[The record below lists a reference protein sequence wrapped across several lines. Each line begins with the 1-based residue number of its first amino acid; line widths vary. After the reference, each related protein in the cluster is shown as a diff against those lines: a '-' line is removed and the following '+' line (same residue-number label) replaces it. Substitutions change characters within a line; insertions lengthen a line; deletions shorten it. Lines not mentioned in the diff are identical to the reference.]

1 VTTPEDQFRLEEQ
14 LRDAYQAAAG
24 TVQPGTVRGLPD
36 FGRLGAQADL
46 GAPDLAEWTGPGGRA
61 GWDGPD
67 GRDARRRRRLRTARL
82 GRRRTGVPAAPAARI
97 GIPAAA
103 AARIGI
109 PAAAAAAAVVVVVLA
124 VTILVPRLVAGPTGG
139 RPAGPAGAAG
149 GPPRFFAAVKT
160 DAQSTVT
167 GATVLDIISTA
178 TGRVVSQ
185 VPAPG
190 PGADFRVVTAV
201 KSDQSFVAAAEPVKG
216 ARGGC
221 LTSLY
226 RFQLTAQGRPADVT
240 LLTKVHG
247 VVPLNQLAASAD
259 GRVIAYVRTGCG
271 ANLGR
276 GQLVVAHLDGGQI
289 SRQSWS
295 QTAAFVPLSLSLSA
309 KGRLLSIMAA
319 RIGTTGRP
327 LTGAWIMRA
336 DARPGPL
343 ARRVRRVITPSISLL
358 AAAVS
363 QSGRKVVG
371 ELYYQSDK
379 AVTFDLEVF
388 ATGSGTIPRTQT
400 LWFRSARLLSP
411 PAGTP
416 AASLFQDVQTLI
428 PATTKR
434 RHDFM
439 VVDTGSGMGLDGSG
453 RYALMFNWQAQS
465 AFLDL
470 ATGRLTDLP
479 APASS
484 GRVSSA
490 AW

>member
-1 VTTPEDQFRLEEQ
+1 MTTPEDQFRLEEQ
-14 LRDAYQAAAG
+14 LRDAYQAAAR
-24 TVQPGTVRGLPD
+24 TVQPGTVRGLPE
-36 FGRLGAQADL
+36 FGRLGEQADL
-46 GAPDLAEWTGPGGRA
+46 AAPDLAERTGPGGGA
-61 GWDGPD
+61 GWDGSD
-67 GRDARRRRRLRTARL
+67 GRDARRRRRLRTARP
-82 GRRRTGVPAAPAARI
+82 GGRRTGVPAAPAARI

-103 AARIGI
+103 AA
-109 PAAAAAAAVVVVVLA
+109 AAVVVVVLTVA
-124 VTILVPRLVAGPTGG
+124 ILVPRLVAGPAGG
-139 RPAGPAGAAG
+139 RPAGPAGGTAGPAGAAG
-149 GPPRFFAAVKT
+149 GPPRFFAAVRT
-160 DAQSTVT
+160 AAQSTVI

-226 RFQLTAQGRPADVT
+226 RFRLTAQGRPADVT

-276 GQLVVAHLDGGQI
+276 GQLVVAHLDGDQI

-358 AAAVS
+358 AATVS

-388 ATGSGTIPRTQT
+388 ATGSGTIPRTHT

-439 VVDTGSGMGLDGSG
+439 VVDTGNGMGLDGSG

-479 APASS
+479 TPASS

>member
-1 VTTPEDQFRLEEQ
+1 VSTPEDQLRLEVQ
-14 LRDAYQAAAG
+14 LRDAYQAAAR
-24 TVQPGTVRGLPD
+24 TVQPGSVRGLPD
-36 FGRLGAQADL
+36 FGDL
-46 GAPDLAEWTGPGGRA
+46 GEPGGRA
-61 GWDGPD
+61 AQGEPTGPGSGGGWAGHD
-67 GRDARRRRRLRTARL
+67 GRDARRRRLRAARL
-82 GRRRTGVPAAPAARI
+82 GGRRIGVP
-97 GIPAAA
+97 
-103 AARIGI
+103 
-109 PAAAAAAAVVVVVLA
+109 AAAAAVVAIIVLA
-124 VTILVPRLVAGPTGG
+124 VTVVVPRLLAG
-139 RPAGPAGAAG
+139 RPVGGTAGPAAAAG
-149 GPPRFFAAVKT
+149 EPPRFYAAVKTAAQKT
-160 DAQSTVT
+160 DAQSRVI

-190 PGADFRVVTAV
+190 PGVDFRVVTAV
-201 KSDQSFVAAAEPVKG
+201 KSDQSFVAAAEPLKG

-221 LTSLY
+221 VSSLY
-226 RFQLTAQGRPADVT
+226 RFRLTAQGQPADVT
-240 LLTKVHG
+240 PLAEVHG

-295 QTAAFVPLSLSLSA
+295 QTDSFVPLSLSLSA
-309 KGRLLSIMAA
+309 RGRLLSIMADK
-319 RIGTTGRP
+319 IGKSGRP
-327 LTGAWIMRA
+327 LAGAWIMRA

-343 ARRVRRVITPSISLL
+343 ARRVRRVITPSVSLL
-358 AAAVS
+358 AAALS
-363 QSGRKVVG
+363 QGARKIVG
-371 ELYYQSDK
+371 EFYYQSDT
-379 AVTFDLEVF
+379 AVTFDLELF
-388 ATGSGTIPRTQT
+388 GTGAGATQRTKA
-400 LWFRSARLLSP
+400 LGFPSARLLSP

-416 AASLFQDVQTLI
+416 VASLFQGVQTFI

-434 RHDFM
+434 RHSFM
-439 VVDTGSGMGLDGSG
+439 AVDTASGISLDGSG
-453 RYALMFNWQAQS
+453 RYALMFDWQAQS

-484 GRVSSA
+484 GRVWSA

>member
-1 VTTPEDQFRLEEQ
+1 VTTPEDELRLEEQ
-14 LRDAYQAAAG
+14 LRDAYQAAAR

-36 FGRLGAQADL
+36 FGSLEQPGAL
-46 GAPDLAEWTGPGGRA
+46 GAPDLAEQARPGGGA
-61 GWDGPD
+61 GWDGHD
-67 GRDARRRRRLRTARL
+67 GRDARRRRLRMAGL
-82 GRRRTGVPAAPAARI
+82 SGRRIGV
-97 GIPAAA
+97 
-103 AARIGI
+103 

-124 VTILVPRLVAGPTGG
+124 VTVVVPRLLG
-139 RPAGPAGAAG
+139 GPAGGTGGPAAAAG
-149 GPPRFFAAVKT
+149 GPPRFYAAVKIA
-160 DAQSTVT
+160 AQSKVI

-185 VPAPG
+185 VPAPD

-201 KSDQSFVAAAEPVKG
+201 RSDQSFVAAAEPVKG

-221 LTSLY
+221 VSSLY
-226 RFQLTAQGRPADVT
+226 RFRLTAQGHPADVT

-276 GQLVVAHLDGGQI
+276 GQLVVAHLDGGQV
-289 SRQSWS
+289 SRRSWS
-295 QTAAFVPLSLSLSA
+295 QTDAFVPLSLSLSA

-363 QSGRKVVG
+363 QSGQEVVG

-379 AVTFDLEVF
+379 AVTFDMEVF
-388 ATGSGTIPRTQT
+388 ATGGGTIPRTHT
-400 LWFRSARLLSP
+400 LWFQNAPLLSP
-411 PAGTP
+411 PPGLP
-416 AASLFQDVQTLI
+416 LASSLQGDETAV

-434 RHDFM
+434 HHSFM
-439 VVDTGSGMGLDGSG
+439 EIDVASGIALDGSG
-453 RYALMFNWQAQS
+453 RYALMFDWQGQS

-470 ATGRLTDLP
+470 ATGHRTDVP
-479 APASS
+479 VPVSS
-484 GRVSSA
+484 GQLRSA